1 MRPPTPLGATPST
14 STTLNGRGDEAPNPV
29 PNPIREWAR
38 TATPAPASPPP
49 PSGGHRGPA
58 RPLAGRAALAGT
70 VVVLVLVLLG
80 SVVTAIAWGAA
91 PIPWGQT
98 VSHLWTGLIGGTI
111 AAEDFTSYTVV
122 AEVRAPRVLLALVVG
137 AGLSVLGVACQAL
150 VRNPL
155 ADPFIL
161 GMSSGASVGASA
173 VVSWGIFS
181 SLGVYA
187 LSGAAF
193 AGALVSAGLVYFLSA
208 SREGLA
214 PLRLVLT
221 GVVLAYGFQ
230 ALMSTIVFFEPRGDA
245 ARTVMFWLLG
255 SLGGASWPQVPV
267 AAVVVLGC
275 TIFLFRQAPRLDVL
289 SLGDASAASMG
300 VDARSLRRRLFL
312 VTVLGTGVLVAV
324 SGAVGFVGLVV
335 PHLVRL
341 VVGPSHRLV
350 LLLAPLAGGIFLV
363 WVDLLSRT
371 AVPPRELPL
380 GVVTALI
387 GVPVFVVLIRRRG
400 YVFGGAR

>member
-1 MRPPTPLGATPST
+1 MS
-14 STTLNGRGDEAPNPV
+14 
-29 PNPIREWAR
+29 
-38 TATPAPASPPP
+38 ASPS
-49 PSGGHRGPA
+49 PSPALAPTGTSPTNRADPSCAAHTVDPTTSRLTAGRRGPA
-58 RPLAGRAALAGT
+58 RSLARRGAAAGAIA
-70 VVVLVLVLLG
+70 VLILILLG
-80 SVVTAIAWGAA
+80 SLVTAIAWGAA

-98 VSHLWTGLIGGTI
+98 VSHLWAAVSGGNI
-111 AAEDFTSYTVV
+111 PAQDYTDYAVV
-122 AEVRAPRVLLALVVG
+122 VQVRAPRVLLALVVG
-137 AGLSVLGVACQAL
+137 AGLGVLGVACQAL

-181 SLGVYA
+181 GLGVYA

-193 AGALVSAGLVYFLSA
+193 AGALLSA
-208 SREGLA
+208 VIVYSLSVSREGMV

-221 GVVLAYGFQ
+221 GVVVAYGFQ

-255 SLGGASWPQVPV
+255 SLGGANWSQVPV
-267 AAVVVLGC
+267 AAAVVAGC
-275 TIFLFRQAPRLDVL
+275 IVYLIRQAARLDVL
-289 SLGDASAASMG
+289 SLGDASAAGMG

-312 VTVLGTGVLVAV
+312 VTVLGTGTLVAV

-335 PHLVRL
+335 PHVVRL
-341 VVGPSHRLV
+341 VVGPGHRLV
-350 LLLAPLAGGIFLV
+350 LLLTPLVGGIFLV
-363 WVDLLSRT
+363 WVDLLSRVV
-371 AVPPRELPL
+371 VPPRELPL

-387 GVPVFVVLIRRRG
+387 GVPVFVMLIRRRS
-400 YVFGGAR
+400 YVFGGVR